1 MARESLKIVI
11 VGHVDHGKST
21 LIGRLFYD
29 TGSLPP
35 EKMREIERISEELG
49 HETEFAFMMDHLQEE
64 RDQGITIDTA
74 QTFFKTPK
82 RDYVIIDAPGH
93 RQFLKNMITG
103 ASQAEAALLVVDAAE
118 GVREQTRRHAYLLSL
133 LGLKQ
138 LVIAVNKMDK
148 VGFSQARFEEV
159 TGELVS
165 FLSGI
170 ASHSMYLVPI
180 SARRGDN
187 VARRSD
193 DLPWYAGPTILEA
206 LDRFEPVEAE
216 LRPFRMPVQGVYPRA
231 GKSIIVGRVESGIVH
246 AGDDVLLLPSRRR
259 TTVATLEQFLTEP
272 EVLETGESGGLTV
285 VGEPPSRGDVVAS
298 AAEPPAV
305 TTRVPA
311 TVFWMSRQ
319 PLSPDETLTFR
330 CTTQEVPCRVTRIS
344 RKMDSSSLDVLE
356 ENARTIADTE
366 VAELTLET
374 ERPVVI
380 EEHTT
385 IPELGRFVLE
395 RGFDVIAGG
404 IVTALPR

>member
-35 EKMREIERISEELG
+35 EKMREIERISEDLG

-74 QTFFKTPK
+74 QTFFKTDK

-118 GVREQTRRHAYLLSL
+118 GVKEQTRRHAYLLNL
-133 LGLKQ
+133 LGLRQ
-138 LVIAVNKMDK
+138 LVVAVNKMDK
-148 VGFSQARFEEV
+148 VGFAESRFREV
-159 TGELVS
+159 TAELAS

-170 ASHSMYLVPI
+170 SSQSTYMVPI
-180 SARRGDN
+180 SASRGDN
-187 VARRSD
+187 VARRSS
-193 DLPWYAGPTILEA
+193 DLPWYSGPSILDA
-206 LDRFEPVEAE
+206 LDRFQPMEAQ
-216 LRPFRMPVQGVYPRA
+216 LRPFRLPIQGTYPRE
-231 GKSIIVGRVESGIVH
+231 GKQIAVGRVESGSVC
-246 AGDDVLLLPSRRR
+246 AGDEIVVLPAGRR
-259 TTVATLEQFLTEP
+259 TTVATLEKFLVVP
-272 EVLETGESGGLTV
+272 ETLETGESGGLTV
-285 VGEPPSRGDVVAS
+285 LGQWPSRGDVLAS
-298 AAEPPAV
+298 GTEPLTV

-319 PLSPDETLTFR
+319 PLSPGETLTFR
-330 CTTQEVPCRVTRIS
+330 CTTQEVPCRVAHIAR
-344 RKMDSSSLDVLE
+344 RLDSSSLAVVE
-356 ENARTIADTE
+356 EHAQSIADTE
-366 VAELTLET
+366 VAELTLEM
-374 ERPVVI
+374 ERPVVV
-380 EEHTT
+380 EEHGF

-395 RGFDVIAGG
+395 RGYDVIAGG
-404 IVTALPR
+404 IVTGLPG